1 MPTIVQPRMSIVL
14 TGPDPN
20 GNTGKQV
27 VNVAGV
33 DGATTVAGL
42 IAAVDALIAGFTPV
56 TDAGYVKA
64 SAHLEFTDD
73 TNPEL
78 LAVTAA
84 AESRWHDKLV
94 VPVNRGLPGGT
105 KVVIGSPKAALFTD
119 DSFGVDSVF
128 DVSAGAGATFSAFLQ
143 AALSGTLVICDAR
156 DNPITSVFG
165 GKFLS
170 QPSYKRSRKAG

>member
-1 MPTIVQPRMSIVL
+1 MPTVVQPRAQIVL

-20 GNTGKQV
+20 GNQGKQV
-27 VNVAGV
+27 INVAGV
-33 DGATTVAGL
+33 DGTITLANMITAIDAIVAGL
-42 IAAVDALIAGFTPV
+42 TPV

-64 SAHLEFTDD
+64 SAHFEFTDD

-84 AESRWHDKLV
+84 ESRWHDKLV
-94 VPVNRGLPGGT
+94 IPVNRGLPGGT
-105 KVVIGSPKAALFTD
+105 RFIVGSPKAALFTD

-128 DVSAGAGATFSAFLQ
+128 DVSAGAGATLAAFLQ
-143 AALSGTLVICDAR
+143 AALVGTVVICDAR
-156 DNPITSVFG
+156 DNPITSVAG

-170 QPSYKRSRKAG
+170 NPSYKRSRIAG